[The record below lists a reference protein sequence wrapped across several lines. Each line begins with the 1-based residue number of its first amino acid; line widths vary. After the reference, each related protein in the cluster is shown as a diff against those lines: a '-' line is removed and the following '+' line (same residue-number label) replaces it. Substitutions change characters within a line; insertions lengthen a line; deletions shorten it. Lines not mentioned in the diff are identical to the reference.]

1 MNTAYTIGQR
11 ITVRGEDFLI
21 TDINDGGNHNLLL
34 DVVGI
39 SPLVMDK
46 TFCFDTALEDDI
58 EPVRPENTRR
68 TRQTLW
74 SAVQMLTQ
82 KLCCQ
87 TIHDCP
93 KVVPLHY
100 ESE

>member
-1 MNTAYTIGQR
+1 MINSNNESIADILKSIDEGKTQLPDFQRGWVWEDGRIRALIASVSNGYPIGAAM
-11 ITVRGEDFLI
+11 FLQ
-21 TDINDGGNHNLLL
+21 TGG
-34 DVVGI
+34 
-39 SPLVMDK
+39 
-46 TFCFDTALEDDI
+46 DDI
-58 EPVRPENTRR
+58 RR

-74 SAVQMLTQ
+74 RAVQMLTQ

>member
-46 TFCFDTALEDDI
+46 TFVSTPHWRMI
-58 EPVRPENTRR
+58 
-68 TRQTLW
+68 
-74 SAVQMLTQ
+74 
-82 KLCCQ
+82 
-87 TIHDCP
+87 
-93 KVVPLHY
+93 
-100 ESE
+100 

>member
-46 TFCFDTALEDDI
+46 TFCFDTALEEI
-58 EPVRPENTRR
+58 GRAHV
-68 TRQTLW
+68 
-74 SAVQMLTQ
+74 
-82 KLCCQ
+82 
-87 TIHDCP
+87 
-93 KVVPLHY
+93 
-100 ESE
+100 

>member
-39 SPLVMDK
+39 SPSCHGQDFL
-46 TFCFDTALEDDI
+46 FRHRI
-58 EPVRPENTRR
+58 GG
-68 TRQTLW
+68 
-74 SAVQMLTQ
+74 
-82 KLCCQ
+82 
-87 TIHDCP
+87 
-93 KVVPLHY
+93 
-100 ESE
+100 